1 MACRQHLAWVLDFGG
16 ATGRDAIRSLLR
28 SVLAVDSAADPAAA
42 AAQIMGE
49 GVVADEDQVFLNDL
63 LDLPQPPPLRVV
75 YQAMDNARRLRGKR
89 EVMARVVEWACR
101 ARPRLLV
108 VEDVHWADRNTL
120 AHLARLA
127 VVARECPCLLLLT
140 TRLDGDPI
148 DAAWRAQAEG
158 ASLTTIDLEPLRL
171 DEARSLARSLLAT
184 SDVLIQGCV
193 ERAAGNPLFLEQ
205 LVRLGQESGSA
216 AAVPG
221 TVQSLVQAR
230 LDRLQATDKA
240 ALQAAAVFGQ
250 RFERDALD
258 HVLDRA
264 GYDPDR
270 LVDRLLLR
278 PDDDTGFRFA
288 HALVRDAVYE
298 SLLKQR
304 RRDLHR
310 RAADWFADRDPI
322 LHAEHLDR
330 AEAPEAAMAY
340 LAAAK
345 AQLGDYRAESAR
357 ALLERGLA
365 AARTAE
371 DLFALSC
378 LHGDTLLDLGATPEA
393 LQSFT
398 RALELAPDDAGRC
411 QAWLGL
417 AACRRMTDDFG
428 GAQADLELAEATAT
442 RLNLPDVL
450 ARLHFLAGNL
460 CFPRGD
466 IDGCLRHHGQS
477 LAFARACGSA
487 QHEAAALGGL
497 GDADYVRGRMLS
509 AQRHFERCLELCHE
523 HGLGRIA
530 AAHRQMLGLTRFFC
544 NDVRGALADAVATA
558 RSARHIGQ
566 PRGEMVAHLVSAEM
580 CANLMSLTDALAH
593 LDEAQRLIAQLG
605 AARFE
610 PLRLNCL
617 AKTLRAM
624 GRRDEALPLLR
635 QSVEASRE
643 TSLTFSGPSALGAL
657 ALTTDDPDERRR
669 AIEEGEGL
677 LRAGSLAH
685 NHFRFYRDTID
696 AALRAEE
703 WSEAER
709 LAEALATFA
718 AAEPLPWTDFHA
730 ARGRALAA
738 WGRGER
744 DEPKRAELRRLA
756 EQAQSA
762 GLLLALPAIE
772 VALAH

>member
-1 MACRQHLAWVLDFGG
+1 MPSITSSTV
-16 ATGRDAIRSLLR
+16 RD
-28 SVLAVDSAADPAAA
+28 
-42 AAQIMGE
+42 
-49 GVVADEDQVFLNDL
+49 
-63 LDLPQPPPLRVV
+63 
-75 YQAMDNARRLRGKR
+75 
-89 EVMARVVEWACR
+89 
-101 ARPRLLV
+101 
-108 VEDVHWADRNTL
+108 
-120 AHLARLA
+120 
-127 VVARECPCLLLLT
+127 
-140 TRLDGDPI
+140 
-148 DAAWRAQAEG
+148 
-158 ASLTTIDLEPLRL
+158 
-171 DEARSLARSLLAT
+171 
-184 SDVLIQGCV
+184 
-193 ERAAGNPLFLEQ
+193 
-205 LVRLGQESGSA
+205 
-216 AAVPG
+216 
-221 TVQSLVQAR
+221 
-230 LDRLQATDKA
+230 
-240 ALQAAAVFGQ
+240 
-250 RFERDALD
+250 
-258 HVLDRA
+258 
-264 GYDPDR
+264 YDPGR

-298 SLLKQR
+298 LLLKQR

-417 AACRRMTDDFG
+417 AACRRMTDDFV

-718 AAEPLPWTDFHA
+718 APEPLPWTDFYA
-730 ARGRALAA
+730 ARGRVLAA

-744 DEPKRAELRRLA
+744 DEPQTGGTVPPGRAGSIGRPAPGTAGHRGRAGPLEA
-756 EQAQSA
+756 EPDPVVLQAQHQAA
-762 GLLLALPAIE
+762 GRGIAGARFGRVLEHGVRVAE
-772 VALAH
+772 VALERPVLTERRRADGVVDEPDRLGAGLGRETGRELQADLGVTRQQLAAALDLGEGLARGRMKRVAGRRRPWPWPCRAGIAAAAARAAAPHCRRPSWPCRAAPPRRRPPRRRPPRPSSRP